1 MQFSRRIH
9 IKSVIFQVPE
19 GEGWRTVLY
28 DARYRAVLRE
38 ELRDLLKEAGFS
50 DIGWKTPAESGYYQ
64 PIVIARV

>member
-1 MQFSRRIH
+1 
-9 IKSVIFQVPE
+9 
-19 GEGWRTVLY
+19 
-28 DARYRAVLRE
+28 VLRE